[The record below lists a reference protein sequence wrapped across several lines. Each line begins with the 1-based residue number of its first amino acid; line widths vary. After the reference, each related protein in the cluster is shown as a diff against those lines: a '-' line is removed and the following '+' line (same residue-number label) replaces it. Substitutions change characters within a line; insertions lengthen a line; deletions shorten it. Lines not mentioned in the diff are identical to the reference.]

1 MERAIVGRAHG
12 ATRAADGRRGASHR
26 RRRATARNAVG
37 AAFAC
42 SARHRRCRPVHAGA
56 HHLVHHAA
64 LARDVLQVTG
74 GGSPEKRLAL
84 WTKRNDA
91 AVARAAQTLTEIW
104 ESDRFTMATLS
115 VAVRA
120 IRALVQGSSLPE

>member
-1 MERAIVGRAHG
+1 M
-12 ATRAADGRRGASHR
+12 
-26 RRRATARNAVG
+26 
-37 AAFAC
+37 
-42 SARHRRCRPVHAGA
+42 
-56 HHLVHHAA
+56 
-64 LARDVLQVTG
+64 LQVTG
-74 GGSPEKRLAL
+74 GGSPEERLAL
-84 WTKRNDA
+84 WAKRNDA